1 MISPMRFGSTVR
13 WFAVFTLAACASL
26 PVTAQ
31 SFDLD
36 RDREPVVSLDGLW
49 RFHPGD
55 SPTLPAS
62 QPKGEGAELWAQP
75 GFDDSSWPLLRS
87 DDSWSHQGYPNMS
100 GYGWYRF
107 IVHLPPG
114 PQPKSM
120 MLTPIFTSFEVYVD
134 GRLVGRS
141 GDMPPHV
148 IPNAR
153 IYPQVYPLTPT
164 GNSTSRDVL
173 VAIRVWHSPMWSNYV
188 GGGPDPDHAGHLVGD
203 STILK
208 IERRHLAVT
217 RHSHFVDYYSYSIAS
232 GIIGLAILCLFFIR
246 PAERE
251 YLWFALML
259 LAQSLDS
266 ALMVSKEIYA
276 FPPVPIYDL
285 SDGICV
291 ALNFF
296 AAFCFFSKVLRYH
309 ARHIG
314 RVCLALVVLSPF
326 PAIFYWPGWATPATS
341 ATIQLFCLL
350 PAAAWIFFVL
360 GKRALAGN
368 LDARLLLIPTLLDL
382 GFYVAD
388 NVAIVLNQAGL
399 TSLPRILEQPLP
411 LPPFTMQT
419 GVFLH
424 IFFLLAMLV
433 FLIRRFALARQQEE
447 KIALEREAGRQIQLI
462 LLPDQL
468 DQSKYFMVE
477 CAYCP
482 AEQVG
487 GDFFQQISDD
497 DGGMTIVIGDVSG
510 KGLMAATMV
519 SLLVGAI
526 RAEASHGANPATL
539 LASLNERMMGR
550 SRGGFTTCLAARFS
564 AAGVMTVSNAGHLH
578 PYLNGEEID
587 LPGALPLGILG
598 GAEYESTTIQL
609 TPGDCITFVTD
620 GVPEAQTKSGEL
632 FGFDRTREISTL
644 AADRIAHA
652 ACTFGQSDDVT
663 VVTAEFV
670 GAEVAVAAV

>member
-1 MISPMRFGSTVR
+1 
-13 WFAVFTLAACASL
+13 
-26 PVTAQ
+26 
-31 SFDLD
+31 
-36 RDREPVVSLDGLW
+36 
-49 RFHPGD
+49 
-55 SPTLPAS
+55 
-62 QPKGEGAELWAQP
+62 
-75 GFDDSSWPLLRS
+75 
-87 DDSWSHQGYPNMS
+87 
-100 GYGWYRF
+100 
-107 IVHLPPG
+107 
-114 PQPKSM
+114 
-120 MLTPIFTSFEVYVD
+120 
-134 GRLVGRS
+134 
-141 GDMPPHV
+141 
-148 IPNAR
+148 
-153 IYPQVYPLTPT
+153 
-164 GNSTSRDVL
+164 
-173 VAIRVWHSPMWSNYV
+173 
-188 GGGPDPDHAGHLVGD
+188 
-203 STILK
+203 
-208 IERRHLAVT
+208 
-217 RHSHFVDYYSYSIAS
+217 
-232 GIIGLAILCLFFIR
+232 
-246 PAERE
+246 
-251 YLWFALML
+251 ML

-341 ATIQLFCLL
+341 ATIQLVCLL

-609 TPGDCITFVTD
+609 VPGDCITFVTD